1 MKASVLSPTLNKMQ
15 GQAANQDKIFAKHV
29 SDKWLYEELQ
39 FGKRQE
45 VNFQNI
51 SITEQ
56 STRIDT

>member
-1 MKASVLSPTLNKMQ
+1 MKKTNKTNHTLEENICKTCIWQMT
-15 GQAANQDKIFAKHV
+15 V
-29 SDKWLYEELQ
+29 SGLYEELQ

-56 STRIDT
+56 STRNDTQRC

>member
-1 MKASVLSPTLNKMQ
+1 MT
-15 GQAANQDKIFAKHV
+15 V
-29 SDKWLYEELQ
+29 SGLYEELQ

-56 STRIDT
+56 STRNDTQRC

>member
-1 MKASVLSPTLNKMQ
+1 MTV
-15 GQAANQDKIFAKHV
+15 FR
-29 SDKWLYEELQ
+29 LYEELQ

-45 VNFQNI
+45 VNFQKS